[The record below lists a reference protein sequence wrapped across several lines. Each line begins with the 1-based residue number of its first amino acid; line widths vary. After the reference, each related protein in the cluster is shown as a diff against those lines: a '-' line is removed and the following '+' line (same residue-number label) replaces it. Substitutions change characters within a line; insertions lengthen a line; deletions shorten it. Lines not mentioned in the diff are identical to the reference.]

1 MATGLQR
8 LRQQKSEPALATGL
22 ANVATLAAFRSDFAV
37 SARLFGAA
45 DKLLEAG
52 GGTFSLP
59 GREMFERAEAWGR
72 HALTEEAWQAAVAIG
87 RALPFERVLAEAEMV
102 LTAAVE
108 DEGTPRPGQ
117 AMIDGAGVI
126 RLQRVAPAAAGSGL
140 PAAWPRPEFDLTRRE
155 REVLALLCQR
165 LTDPEIAA
173 HLFISRRTV
182 HHHVAN
188 VLGKLG
194 VRNRRDATALA
205 ARHGLV

>member
-1 MATGLQR
+1 L
-8 LRQQKSEPALATGL
+8 P
-22 ANVATLAAFRSDFAV
+22 
-37 SARLFGAA
+37 
-45 DKLLEAG
+45 LE
-52 GGTFSLP
+52 
-59 GREMFERAEAWGR
+59 
-72 HALTEEAWQAAVAIG
+72 QA
-87 RALPFERVLAEAEMV
+87 LAEAEVV
-102 LTAAVE
+102 LIAAVE
-108 DEGTPRPGQ
+108 DEGTPRPRQ
-117 AMIDGAGVI
+117 AMIDRAGDI
-126 RLQRVAPAAAGSGL
+126 RPQSVAPAAAAGSG
-140 PAAWPRPEFDLTRRE
+140 PSAAWPRPEFDLTRRE